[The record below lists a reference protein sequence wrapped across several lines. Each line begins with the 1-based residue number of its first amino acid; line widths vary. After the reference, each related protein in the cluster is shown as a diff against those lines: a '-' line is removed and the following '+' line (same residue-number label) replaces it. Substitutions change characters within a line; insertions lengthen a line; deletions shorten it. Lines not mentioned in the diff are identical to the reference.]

1 MKRLKAAPAKEIL
14 ERIEARKRKSER
26 RNVTFR
32 FAAELI
38 DDFQRFCKEKKVT
51 MTEVLEEYMREFLK
65 G

>member
-32 FAAELI
+32 FTAELI